1 MPSIRSIL
9 ATAVPAA
16 ARRDFGEYGD
26 DAPGRFF
33 ALVNPALMVW
43 AWLTVPRQVDGY
55 LRVAALALL
64 AVVSIVLLLRLF
76 RPPVIG
82 AGAWFVVMLVG
93 AVAAGVLF
101 ATAPGGVAPAF
112 APVIAGAS
120 GFLFETRRALVVA
133 GVASITAAVAM
144 VVRFDDARYAWVVVL
159 GLAVLVGMTRR
170 DRVRT
175 LILMREKIEQTDR
188 AIASEARAQ
197 VLAERARVAREIHDV
212 LAHSLSGV
220 NMQLNLVDALME
232 DGRDDDARAA
242 VTTARSLVT
251 DGLGEARRAVYALR
265 DESGDLVGTLR
276 PLVAGADESI
286 AVEGTPR
293 PVDADVVAHLARIVG
308 EALTNARRHA
318 PDSAARVTLAFAPG
332 RITVTVENATA
343 HGGSRFS
350 DGAGLGLTGMRERAE
365 EIGATLSAG
374 PRVAGDD
381 STRWTVHV
389 EVTT

>member
-1 MPSIRSIL
+1 MPSPRSLL
-9 ATAVPAA
+9 ASALPAA

-43 AWLTVPRQVDGY
+43 AWVTVPRQVDGT
-55 LRVAALALL
+55 LRIAALVLL
-64 AVVSIVLLLRLF
+64 AVVSVVLVLRLF
-76 RPPVIG
+76 RPPAIG
-82 AGAWFVVMLVG
+82 PSLWFPVMLGG
-93 AVAAGVLF
+93 AIAAGVLF
-101 ATAPGGVAPAF
+101 AVAPGGVAPAF

-133 GVASITAAVAM
+133 GVASITAAVGM
-144 VVRFDDARYAWVVVL
+144 VTRFDDARYAWVVVL

-175 LILMREKIEQTDR
+175 LVLMREKIEQTDR

-220 NMQLNLVDALME
+220 NMQLNLVEALME
-232 DGRDDDARAA
+232 DGRDDDARVA
-242 VTTARSLVT
+242 VATARSLVT

-265 DESGDLVGTLR
+265 DESGDLVGALR
-276 PLVAGADESI
+276 PLVAGTTESV

-293 PVDADVVAHLARIVG
+293 PVDADVVAHLTRIVG

-318 PDSAARVTLAFAPG
+318 PGSPAHVSVVFALG
-332 RITVTVENATA
+332 LLTVSVENATPT
-343 HGGSRFS
+343 GDPRFL
-350 DGAGLGLTGMRERAE
+350 DGAGLGLTGMRERAD
-365 EIGATLSAG
+365 EIGATLVAG
-374 PRVAGDD
+374 PRVDGDLAGGWLV
-381 STRWTVHV
+381 RV

>member
-9 ATAVPAA
+9 ANAVPAA

-33 ALVNPALMVW
+33 ALVNPALLVW
-43 AWLTVPRQVDGY
+43 AWLTVPQQVTGET
-55 LRVAALALL
+55 RVAALTLL
-64 AVVSIVLLLRLF
+64 AVVSVVLVLRLF

-82 AGAWFVVMLVG
+82 ATTWFVMMLVG
-93 AVAAGVLF
+93 ALAAGLLF
-101 ATAPGGVAPAF
+101 AAAPGGVAPAF
-112 APVIAGAS
+112 APVIAGSS
-120 GFLFETRRALVVA
+120 GFLFETRRALIV
-133 GVASITAAVAM
+133 AAVASLAAAVGM
-144 VVRFDDARYAWVVVL
+144 VTRFEDARYAWVIVL
-159 GLAVLVGMTRR
+159 GLAVLVGMSRR

-175 LILMREKIEQTDR
+175 LILMREKLEQTDR

-220 NMQLNLVDALME
+220 NMQLNLAEALME

-242 VTTARSLVT
+242 VSTARTLVT

-265 DESGDLVGTLR
+265 DESDDLLGAIR
-276 PLVAGADESI
+276 PLVVGSQESLS
-286 AVEGTPR
+286 VDGTPR
-293 PVDADVVAHLARIVG
+293 PVDADVVAHLSRIVG

-318 PDSAARVTLAFAPG
+318 PGSPAHVAVVFAPG
-332 RITVTVENATA
+332 VVTVTIENATPT
-343 HGGSRFS
+343 GESRFV
-350 DGAGLGLTGMRERAE
+350 DGAGVGMTGMRERAE
-365 EIGATLSAG
+365 EIGATLVAG
-374 PRVAGDD
+374 PRVDGDATAGWLV
-381 STRWTVHV
+381 RV